1 MKPICV
7 KCQRFYRA
15 KKNGFYFIEGM
26 PTTDEALP
34 GTEAPHHWTPY
45 KIWTGDLWECLGCG
59 HELVSGVGR
68 APVGEHYQPDFSE
81 RVARLNADQLQVN
94 DC

>member
-15 KKNGFYFIEGM
+15 KKNGFYFIEAM
-26 PTTDEALP
+26 PVTGYPAP
-34 GTEAPHHWTPY
+34 GTSEPENWTPY
-45 KIWTGDLWECLGCG
+45 KLWAGDLWECEGCQ
-59 HELVSGVGR
+59 HQLVSGVGR
-68 APVGEHYQPDFSE
+68 GPLAEHYQPNF
-81 RVARLNADQLQVN
+81 ANQMAAFAPKLQVN